1 MGEAKLNR
9 KLNLVLTVETGDGPV
24 HIHSVPISRQVF
36 EDNFLPIS
44 RAFTA
49 VYTNGLGPVT
59 GPRVAA
65 LLLKQE
71 AEALGV
77 WPRTQQSLM
86 AEIYRLTNVVA
97 AGERGWE
104 QMPFDVAKKRGILEE
119 DTAAEVENC
128 IVYFTCASSIHL
140 KQEMAVALEGLST
153 LWGAQTILSN
163 VTEYMNSLPTLTQEE
178 TTGEKP
184 KTETKQSSNLASHG

>member
-9 KLNLVLTVETGDGPV
+9 KLNIVFTVDTEKGLIHV
-24 HIHSVPISRQVF
+24 HSVPISRHVF

-44 RAFTA
+44 KAFTG
-49 VYTNGLGPVT
+49 VYTHSLGPIT

-97 AGERGWE
+97 PGENGWE
-104 QMPFDVAKKRGILEE
+104 TMPFDVARKRGILDE
-119 DTAAEVENC
+119 DAASVVENC
-128 IVYFTCASSIHL
+128 IVYFTCASSVQL
-140 KQEMAVALEGLST
+140 RAEVAVSTEALSQ
-153 LWGAQTILSN
+153 LWGAQTTLLD
-163 VTEYMNSLPTLTQEE
+163 VTGYMNSLPILTQEE
-178 TTGEKP
+178 NIGESQKTGTNP
-184 KTETKQSSNLASHG
+184 

>member
-1 MGEAKLNR
+1 MD
-9 KLNLVLTVETGDGPV
+9 VETGDGIV
-24 HIHSVPISRQVF
+24 HVHSVPISREVF

-71 AEALGV
+71 AETLGV

-97 AGERGWE
+97 PGPSGWE
-104 QMPFDVAKKRGILEE
+104 TMPFDVAKKRGILTDEE
-119 DTAAEVENC
+119 AAEVENC

-140 KQEMAVALEGLST
+140 KAELTVAMEGLST

-163 VTEYMNSLPTLTQEE
+163 VTEYTRSLPTSTQEE
-178 TTGEKP
+178 TTGENA
-184 KTETKQSSNLASHG
+184 KTVVSQ

>member
-9 KLNLVLTVETGDGPV
+9 KLNLVLSIDNDDGPV
-24 HIHSVPISRQVF
+24 HIHSCPIGRNVF
-36 EDNFLPIS
+36 EDNFLVIS

-71 AEALGV
+71 AQALGV
-77 WPRTQQSLM
+77 WERTQQSLI
-86 AEIYRLTNVVA
+86 AEVHRLTNVVA
-97 AGERGWE
+97 PGNSGWE
-104 QMPFDVAKKRGILEE
+104 VMPFDVARKRDVIDE

-128 IVYFTCASSIHL
+128 LIYFTCASSVHL
-140 KQEMAVALEGLST
+140 KAELQVALEGLRT
-153 LWGAQTILSN
+153 LWGAQTISLN
-163 VTEYMNSLPTLTQEE
+163 VTEYTRSLQILTREE
-178 TTGEKP
+178 NTGENQA
-184 KTETKQSSNLASHG
+184 TVVNQ

>member
-1 MGEAKLNR
+1 MAEVKLNR
-9 KLNLVLTVETGDGPV
+9 KLNLVMDIETGDGLV
-24 HIHSVPISRQVF
+24 HVHSVPISREVF
-36 EDNFLPIS
+36 EDNFLVIS

-71 AEALGV
+71 AETLGV
-77 WPRTQQSLM
+77 WQKTQQSLM

-97 AGERGWE
+97 PGPTGWE
-104 QMPFDVAKKRGILEE
+104 TLPFDVAKKRGVL
-119 DTAAEVENC
+119 DDSDAAEVENC

-140 KQEMAVALEGLST
+140 RAEMAVAIEGLKT
-153 LWGAQTILSN
+153 LWGAQTTSSN
-163 VTEYMNSLPTLTQEE
+163 VTEYTRSLPISTQEE
-178 TTGEKP
+178 TTGESP
-184 KTETKQSSNLASHG
+184 KTVVNQ

>member
-1 MGEAKLNR
+1 MGDIKLNR

-24 HIHSVPISRQVF
+24 HVHSTPISREVF

-71 AEALGV
+71 AQTLGV
-77 WPRTQQSLM
+77 WERTQQSLM

-97 AGERGWE
+97 PTDHGWE
-104 QMPFDVAKKRGILEE
+104 TLPFDVAKKRGILEDE
-119 DTAAEVENC
+119 TAAEVENC

-140 KQEMAVALEGLST
+140 KQEMTVAMEGLST
-153 LWGAQTILSN
+153 LWGAQTTLLN
-163 VTEYMNSLPTLTQEE
+163 VTEYTRSLPTSTQEE
-178 TTGEKP
+178 TTGGNP
-184 KTETKQSSNLASHG
+184 KTAASQ

>member
-1 MGEAKLNR
+1 MAEVKLNR
-9 KLNLVLTVETGDGPV
+9 KLNLVMDIETGDGLV
-24 HIHSVPISRQVF
+24 HVHSVPISREVF
-36 EDNFLPIS
+36 EDNFLVIS

-71 AEALGV
+71 AETLGV
-77 WPRTQQSLM
+77 WAKTQQSLM

-97 AGERGWE
+97 PGPTGWE
-104 QMPFDVAKKRGILEE
+104 TIPFDVAKKRGIL
-119 DTAAEVENC
+119 DDSDAAEVENC

-140 KQEMAVALEGLST
+140 RAEMAVAIEGLKT
-153 LWGAQTILSN
+153 LWGAQTTLSN
-163 VTEYMNSLPTLTQEE
+163 VTEYMRSLPISTPEG
-178 TTGEKP
+178 TTGESP
-184 KTETKQSSNLASHG
+184 KMVANP